1 MNRRTVGMGLMGLGA
16 VLVVA
21 SAIGLFAQ
29 RGAADPVSAPTT
41 QITTTT
47 STTVAATTTTTVAPT
62 TTTTTTV
69 AETTTTT
76 ATSSATTTN
85 VDEKTLVEE
94 FIPMYRIAIQLENV
108 DFLFDRL
115 HPEVL
120 NLSTPELCRDFIERE
135 ILALQEYQQ
144 IGPVEGPEVRDLGSG
159 LESVYTV
166 PVSFIFQGTSFE
178 ATASYAVV
186 DGEVRWFT
194 ECRAEG

>member
-1 MNRRTVGMGLMGLGA
+1 MNRRTAGMGMMGLGA
-16 VLVVA
+16 VLVVV
-21 SAIGLFAQ
+21 SSIGLFAE
-29 RGAADPVSAPTT
+29 RGDADPVAAVTT
-41 QITTTT
+41 TEPVVVTTTT
-47 STTVAATTTTTVAPT
+47 SSSTTTTTAPT

-69 AETTTTT
+69 ATSTTS
-76 ATSSATTTN
+76 TSSATTEP
-85 VDEKTLVEE
+85 VDEKSLVEE
-94 FIPMYRIAIQLENV
+94 FIPMYRIAIQLANV

-135 ILALQEYQQ
+135 ILELQEYEQ

-166 PVSFIFQGTSFE
+166 PVSFIFQGTPFE

-186 DGEVRWFT
+186 AGEVRWFT
-194 ECRAEG
+194 ECRAET

>member
-1 MNRRTVGMGLMGLGA
+1 M
-16 VLVVA
+16 VV
-21 SAIGLFAQ
+21 
-29 RGAADPVSAPTT
+29 
-41 QITTTT
+41 
-47 STTVAATTTTTVAPT
+47 TTTTTTTLAPT
-62 TTTTTTV
+62 TTTTSEP
-69 AETTTTT
+69 ETTTTT
-76 ATSSATTTN
+76 STSSATTTS
-85 VDEKTLVEE
+85 VDEKALVEE

-135 ILALQEYQQ
+135 ILALQEYEQ

-166 PVSFIFQGTSFE
+166 PVSFVFEGNSFE
-178 ATASYAVV
+178 VTASYAVV

-194 ECRAEG
+194 ECRAET